1 MFLKRRFSKAASR
14 KGKTAYKFK
23 FTFELAN
30 LTGIP
35 ANVHHAALTFVRGA
49 KTQTSAVAPVEECA
63 AVWHDARSSRLEFV
77 ATLYKDA
84 SGAFQTKQ
92 YALKAQGVTGA
103 VDGASANHT
112 QRRKTFAKSVLDLA
126 SFAALDGTGL
136 DADAELQYVPLESC
150 TKGMPG
156 TVAGMSVQC
165 AWLRD
170 AEPGEAPTADSNLP
184 GSIRAGG
191 GSEATEL
198 VFVGEPAAGFSSCSA
213 EQDLEGFKDVDDDA
227 DVTEEFPGAFPE
239 LPSDGELTRASLDGS
254 SGASLASRLAPVREG
269 TPGRELAASE
279 SSPPHVRVVGENG
292 ADGIENAANTTQEV
306 GAFAH
311 EAERDVS
318 PDVHDRVHSPYE
330 SQSEDR
336 ATPARV
342 LVRRATAAL
351 RDEADAL
358 RLKLAEAVT
367 RAAVAESD
375 ATEHAAHARAAR
387 EELRASAE
395 LRSAVVEDLEEKA
408 RAFEAESAALK
419 KALAESEARCAA
431 KDAAL
436 AAAEARAAEE
446 ALALSRE
453 AAEAALAT
461 ERATKESAAHRRRAE
476 KAEAEAR
483 KLAAKAERA
492 LEASSADGEEADSR
506 RALEAARVR
515 LSAAAAET
523 AAATRAKDE
532 LRAECVTLRHA
543 LKQSELALKTAD
555 ASKREAVAAAIEQ
568 TRKSRMPLRDANG
581 AETFLSAK
589 QTSVMKKLVEKLR
602 ADSRLSEA
610 SAAKAVKA
618 LALET
623 SARKDAE
630 ARAEDAAARAR
641 AAEAEATKKATVPT
655 PNQRTCSL
663 LGW

>member
-103 VDGASANHT
+103 VDGAAANHT

-170 AEPGEAPTADSNLP
+170 AEPGEAPTVDSNLP

-227 DVTEEFPGAFPE
+227 DVTDEFPGAFPE

-292 ADGIENAANTTQEV
+292 ADGIENAADTTQEV

-318 PDVHDRVHSPYE
+318 PDVNDRVHSPYE

-387 EELRASAE
+387 EELRAVS
-395 LRSAVVEDLEEKA
+395 SVPQFEEKA
-408 RAFEAESAALK
+408 RAFEAELVSLK
-419 KALAESEARCAA
+419 KALAASEARCAA

-568 TRKSRMPLRDANG
+568 TRKSRPPLRDANG

-589 QTSVMKKLVEKLR
+589 QTSAMKKLVEKLR

-618 LALET
+618 LAFET

>member
-103 VDGASANHT
+103 VDGAAANHT

-170 AEPGEAPTADSNLP
+170 AEPGEAPTVDSNLP

-227 DVTEEFPGAFPE
+227 DVTDEFPGAFPE
-239 LPSDGELTRASLDGS
+239 LPSDGELKCASLDGS

-292 ADGIENAANTTQEV
+292 ADGIENAADTTQEV

-318 PDVHDRVHSPYE
+318 SDVNDRVHSPYE

-387 EELRASAE
+387 EELRAVS
-395 LRSAVVEDLEEKA
+395 SVEEKA

-419 KALAESEARCAA
+419 KALAASEARCAA

-568 TRKSRMPLRDANG
+568 TRKSRPPLRDANG

-589 QTSVMKKLVEKLR
+589 QTSAMKKLVEKLR

-618 LALET
+618 LAFET

>member
-103 VDGASANHT
+103 VDGAAANHT

-170 AEPGEAPTADSNLP
+170 AEPGEAPTVDSNLP

-227 DVTEEFPGAFPE
+227 DVTDEFPGAFPE

-292 ADGIENAANTTQEV
+292 ADGIENAADTTQEV

-318 PDVHDRVHSPYE
+318 PDVNDRVHSPYE

-387 EELRASAE
+387 EELRAVS
-395 LRSAVVEDLEEKA
+395 SVPQFEEKA
-408 RAFEAESAALK
+408 RAFEAELVSLK
-419 KALAESEARCAA
+419 KALAASEARCAA

-589 QTSVMKKLVEKLR
+589 QTSAMKKLVEKLR

-610 SAAKAVKA
+610 SAAKAAKA
-618 LALET
+618 LAFET

-641 AAEAEATKKATVPT
+641 AAEAEATTLKKKATVPT

>member
-103 VDGASANHT
+103 VDGAAANHT

-156 TVAGMSVQC
+156 TVTGMSVQC

-170 AEPGEAPTADSNLP
+170 AEPGEAPTVDSNLP

-227 DVTEEFPGAFPE
+227 DVTDEFPGAFPE
-239 LPSDGELTRASLDGS
+239 LPSDGELKCASLDGS

-292 ADGIENAANTTQEV
+292 ADGIENAADTTQEV

-311 EAERDVS
+311 EAEQDVS
-318 PDVHDRVHSPYE
+318 SDVNDRVHSPYE

-387 EELRASAE
+387 EELRAVS
-395 LRSAVVEDLEEKA
+395 SVEEKA
-408 RAFEAESAALK
+408 RALEAESAALK
-419 KALAESEARCAA
+419 KALAASEARCAA

-568 TRKSRMPLRDANG
+568 TRKSRPPLRDANG

-589 QTSVMKKLVEKLR
+589 QTSAMKKLVEKLR

-618 LALET
+618 LAFET